1 MTERQGT
8 PPRKRLL
15 IRTWGCQMNVYDSA
29 RMADVLAPLGYA
41 PTEVAEEADMVILNT
56 CHIREKATEKV
67 FSDLG
72 RLREAKAARGGEII
86 VAVGGCVAQAEGA
99 EITARAA
106 AEAQWE
112 QQRADLVA
120 AFVRHGE
127 FPVKRILDVGCGLG
141 LMRGA
146 LLEHFPKASYTGLEV
161 SDYLC
166 RTYGWVQG
174 SAATFTSPQ
183 PFDLVVCYDVLQYL
197 TAREAGAALRNL
209 ATLCAG
215 VLHFGVLTT
224 EDWELYCDRTNTDRN
239 VHIRPGSWYRR
250 RLAPAFINAG
260 SGMFVRRG
268 APIHLWE
275 LDQVEVLRSR
285 RAG

>member
-1 MTERQGT
+1 MLAAVPKSKPDKFDAGFYRRFYLDPKTRVVTRAE
-8 PPRKRLL
+8 
-15 IRTWGCQMNVYDSA
+15 MA
-29 RMADVLAPLGYA
+29 R
-41 PTEVAEEADMVILNT
+41 
-56 CHIREKATEKV
+56 
-67 FSDLG
+67 
-72 RLREAKAARGGEII
+72 
-86 VAVGGCVAQAEGA
+86 
-99 EITARAA
+99 
-106 AEAQWE
+106 
-112 QQRADLVA
+112 RADLVA

-197 TAREAGAALRNL
+197 TAREAGAALRNMG
-209 ATLCAG
+209 TLCAG